1 MKEVYTDAVELHD
14 KVIVITGGARGIG
27 RAMVRRFAA
36 ENPRKIVVADQD
48 LAGAEEA
55 AREVDGLPIGCD
67 VAREAEIVALVE
79 RAEAEAGPVD
89 LFCANAGIAVAGGV
103 ERPDDEWRRVLDVN
117 FMSHVWTARALV
129 PRMLARGGGYLLATA
144 SAAGL
149 LTAPGAA
156 AYSVSKHAVVALAEW
171 LSMTHGDQG
180 LRVSCLCPQYVNTDM
195 LRTALTSA
203 AGASIAASGP
213 VLEPEGVADA
223 VVAGIAAE
231 RFLILPHEEV
241 ATYFQRKAG
250 DYDRWLAAMRK
261 LDALREG
268 GE

>member
-1 MKEVYTDAVELHD
+1 MQEVYTAPVELRD

-36 ENPRKIVVADQD
+36 EKPRAIVVADVD
-48 LAGAEEA
+48 GPGAEEA
-55 AREVDGLPIGCD
+55 AREVDGVAVACD
-67 VAREAEIVALVE
+67 VASEPEIAALIDRVE
-79 RAEAEAGPVD
+79 REVGPID

-103 ERPDDEWRRVLDVN
+103 ERPDEEWRRVLDVN
-117 FMSHVWTARALV
+117 FMSHVWTTRALV

-156 AYSVSKHAVVALAEW
+156 AYSVSKHAVIALAEW

-180 LRVSCLCPQYVNTDM
+180 LRVSCLCPQYVDTDM
-195 LRTALTSA
+195 LRTALISA
-203 AGASIAASGP
+203 AGASIEASGP
-213 VLEPEGVADA
+213 VLPPEKVAEA
-223 VVAGIAAE
+223 VVAGLAAE

-241 ATYFQRKAG
+241 ATYFSRKAS

-261 LDALREG
+261 LDSLRG
-268 GE
+268 